1 MADEVVT
8 PNSAFYIRNHAPVPS
23 SSGDDHT
30 LAFCSFASL
39 SSSAETPCSEPTSV
53 RLGDLLQDL
62 PTVHITS
69 VMQCCGNRARD
80 MIRESGPTA
89 FSGTPCVVCV
99 RACVCVCV
107 CVCKEH
113 SDVALSSSWVLCVP
127 QLRGH

>member
-99 RACVCVCV
+99 CVCAQGAWRC
-107 CVCKEH
+107 CFEQFMGFMCAAA
-113 SDVALSSSWVLCVP
+113 SRSLMLA
-127 QLRGH
+127 